1 MLPQN
6 HQKISAISLSESIFN
21 IIVSP
26 EICPKL
32 EMEDIIDILRTI
44 TLENNAIY
52 LIIALFS
59 FIPKYKLWVYIRGI
73 NAFFSLFFFWKK
85 SSHQLLPKQ
94 IINVL
99 SFTRQK
105 LWRLATQTMEFNE
118 IQEKGKKP
126 NNRNNILLYLYYRNN
141 FLLMNFS
148 SWRKL
153 NIKKAVKE
161 KLTKKA
167 KSINQIVQIP
177 KNMELITRKDTK
189 KATKI
194 VSQSKFEKKHILPKF
209 TSKRNHRSDHFPLRF
224 HLLF

>member
-94 IINVL
+94 VINVL

-148 SWRKL
+148 S
-153 NIKKAVKE
+153 
-161 KLTKKA
+161 
-167 KSINQIVQIP
+167 
-177 KNMELITRKDTK
+177 
-189 KATKI
+189 
-194 VSQSKFEKKHILPKF
+194 
-209 TSKRNHRSDHFPLRF
+209 
-224 HLLF
+224 

>member
-73 NAFFSLFFFWKK
+73 NAFFSLFFFGRK
-85 SSHQLLPKQ
+85 
-94 IINVL
+94 VL
-99 SFTRQK
+99 ISFYQNK
-105 LWRLATQTMEFNE
+105 
-118 IQEKGKKP
+118 
-126 NNRNNILLYLYYRNN
+126 
-141 FLLMNFS
+141 
-148 SWRKL
+148 
-153 NIKKAVKE
+153 
-161 KLTKKA
+161 
-167 KSINQIVQIP
+167 
-177 KNMELITRKDTK
+177 
-189 KATKI
+189 
-194 VSQSKFEKKHILPKF
+194 
-209 TSKRNHRSDHFPLRF
+209 
-224 HLLF
+224 